1 MNGLV
6 GGLRNSHSIFYKGIE
21 LLSFGDV
28 YMGEMKFSLKPVKE
42 KPSRK
47 YRKGSKYDPIID
59 AFVGSSD
66 DLVEVKV
73 EGRDANY
80 LRTQLNKR
88 IEAKNLKDKAKTSVV
103 NNVLY
108 LEKVK

>member
-1 MNGLV
+1 
-6 GGLRNSHSIFYKGIE
+6 
-21 LLSFGDV
+21 
-28 YMGEMKFSLKPVKE
+28 MGEMRFSLKPVKK

-59 AFVGSSD
+59 AFIESSD
-66 DLVEVKV
+66 SLVEVKV
-73 EGRDANY
+73 EDRDANY

-88 IEAKNLKDKAKTSVV
+88 IEARYLKEKVKTSVV

-108 LEKVK
+108 LEKA